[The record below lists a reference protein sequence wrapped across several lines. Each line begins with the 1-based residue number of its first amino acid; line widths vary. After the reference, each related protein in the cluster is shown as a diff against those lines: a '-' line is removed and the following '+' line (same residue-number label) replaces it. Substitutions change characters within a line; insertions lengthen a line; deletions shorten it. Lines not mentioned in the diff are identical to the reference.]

1 MAVETLRYEYRF
13 KRWMMLLS
21 GAFFA
26 ACMAVFWFKARG
38 NDRGL
43 ILNHLIEL
51 DQGQATIFYWAFFL
65 VSAAFVGMTAFN
77 MALSFQDGRE
87 VIVDA
92 RGITAPK
99 GLWSSV
105 YVHVPFSAITNLQL
119 RQVRPQK
126 FLIITHLAG
135 KLSIPRSMLPNKD
148 DFDTLVAA
156 IVARVRV

>member
-1 MAVETLRYEYRF
+1 MNTLRYEYRAN
-13 KRWMMLLS
+13 RWMMLLA

-26 ACMAVFWFKARG
+26 AGMAVFWSKARG

-51 DQGQATIFYWAFFL
+51 DQGQATIFYWTFFL
-65 VSAAFVGMTAFN
+65 VCAAFVAAAVFGLL
-77 MALSFQDGRE
+77 LSFQGGRE

-99 GLWSSV
+99 GSWSRV
-105 YVHVPFSAITNLQL
+105 HIHVPFSAITYLQL
-119 RQVRPQK
+119 RQVQSQK
-126 FLIITHLAG
+126 FLTITHGTG
-135 KLSIPRSMLPNKD
+135 KLSIPRSMLPDKD

-156 IVARVRV
+156 IFARVSA